1 MAMTVRRPA
10 VAGLFYPAA
19 PAELRRTVR
28 ALLAEAEAPPGA
40 APRGW
45 PKAIV
50 APHAGYV
57 YSGPVAAS
65 AYRWLEPD
73 RTTIR
78 RIVLVGPAHHV
89 PVHGLALSR
98 ADAFETPLGLVHVD
112 KEAARSLA
120 ALPQVGISDAAHA
133 REHSLEVHLP
143 FLQEI
148 LPDFAIVPLLV
159 GNAEPS
165 EVAEVLEL
173 VWDGPETRVVV
184 SSDLSHYHDYET
196 ARRLDAATC
205 AAIEGLRLEELD
217 PERAC
222 GAEAIRGLL
231 AVARRKG
238 IAPHTVDLRSSG
250 DTAGPRDQV
259 VGYGAWVLD

>member
-1 MAMTVRRPA
+1 MALSVRRPA
-10 VAGLFYPAA
+10 VAGSFYPAA
-19 PAELRRTVR
+19 VAELRKTVR
-28 ALLAEAEAPPGA
+28 RLLAEADEPHRATHPGT
-40 APRGW
+40 

-50 APHAGYV
+50 APHAGYT

-73 RTTIR
+73 RARIR

-89 PVHGLALSR
+89 PVHGLALPR
-98 ADAFETPLGLVHVD
+98 ASAFETPLGAVPIDGAAVD
-112 KEAARSLA
+112 ALS
-120 ALPQVGISDAAHA
+120 ALPQVGLSDAAHA
-133 REHSLEVHLP
+133 HEHSLEVHLP

-148 LPDFAIVPLLV
+148 LPEFAIVPLLV
-159 GNAEPS
+159 GSAETS

-173 VWDGPETRVVV
+173 AWGGPETRIVV
-184 SSDLSHYHDYET
+184 SSDLSHHRDYDT

-231 AVARRKG
+231 SVARRKG
-238 IAPHTVDLRSSG
+238 LVPRTVDLRSSG
-250 DTAGPRDQV
+250 DTAGDRDQV